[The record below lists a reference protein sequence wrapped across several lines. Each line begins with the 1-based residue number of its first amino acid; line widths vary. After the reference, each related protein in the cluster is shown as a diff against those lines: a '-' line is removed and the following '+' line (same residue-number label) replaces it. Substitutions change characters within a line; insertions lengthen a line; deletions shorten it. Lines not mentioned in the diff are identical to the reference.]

1 MLVGDVKD
9 RTVILI
15 DDLADTSNTITR
27 VSYHLRAI
35 VFQDKAEHELQNVF
49 QEYFTSLT
57 CLIP

>member
-27 VSYHLRAI
+27 VSYLLRAI
-35 VFQDKAEHELQNVF
+35 VFQDKLEHEL
-49 QEYFTSLT
+49 
-57 CLIP
+57 